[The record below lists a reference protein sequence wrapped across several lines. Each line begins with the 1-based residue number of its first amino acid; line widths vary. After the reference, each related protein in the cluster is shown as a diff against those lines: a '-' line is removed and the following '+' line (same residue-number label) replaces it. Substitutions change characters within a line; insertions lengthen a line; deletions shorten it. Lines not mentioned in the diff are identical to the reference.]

1 MTNQR
6 HSIKIYVG
14 LLTGGAIM
22 VAALTGCASPTPY
35 EPATSS
41 SRSATGY
48 SSQQISQDRFRVTF
62 AGNSLTSR
70 ETVEDYLLYRAAEL
84 TQEQGYDGFVLM
96 QRDTESRVN
105 TRVDRF
111 GAPPYSYWGP
121 SWRYFRGGRGWS
133 YWDPYFA
140 DPFWGHSVDVRTV
153 QRYEAFAEIKMFRG
167 TRPNDDKAFDA
178 QDVLK
183 TLGPRIQRPKTEG

>member
-1 MTNQR
+1 MTTQR
-6 HSIKIYVG
+6 LSIIKNIG
-14 LLTGGAIM
+14 LLTGGALM
-22 VAALTGCASPTPY
+22 TAALVGCATPTPY
-35 EPATSS
+35 QPASSS

-48 SSQQISQDRFRVTF
+48 SNQQITADRFRVSF
-62 AGNSLTSR
+62 SGNSLTSR

-84 TQEQGYDGFVLM
+84 TREQGYDGFILM
-96 QRDTESRVN
+96 QRDTERRVN

-111 GAPPYSYWGP
+111 GPSPYSYWGP
-121 SWRYFRGGRGWS
+121 SWRYYRGGRGWS

-140 DPFWGHSVDVRTV
+140 DPFWDRSVDVRTV

-178 QDVLK
+178 QDVLR
-183 TLGPRIQRPKTEG
+183 TLGSRIERPQT